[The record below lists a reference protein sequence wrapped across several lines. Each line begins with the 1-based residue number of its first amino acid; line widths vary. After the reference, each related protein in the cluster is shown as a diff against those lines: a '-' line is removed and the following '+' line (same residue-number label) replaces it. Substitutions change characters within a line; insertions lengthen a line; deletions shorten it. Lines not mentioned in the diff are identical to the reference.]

1 MQNDEGTVVDLYI
14 PRKWFPFLLYLFHI
28 AFNSSLLF
36 HVNPMYFTFSSWTN
50 RLLAANDHGAIQ
62 VNLANIDPVTGLFT
76 KTYSTVALCGFLRQ
90 RGEVDEALTELGKK
104 TYDRD

>member
-14 PRKWFPFLLYLFHI
+14 PRKC
-28 AFNSSLLF
+28 
-36 HVNPMYFTFSSWTN
+36 SWTN

-62 VNLANIDPVTGLFT
+62 VNLANVDPVTGLFT

>member
-1 MQNDEGTVVDLYI
+1 MVL
-14 PRKWFPFLLYLFHI
+14 PHYLVH
-28 AFNSSLLF
+28 LLF
-36 HVNPMYFTFSSWTN
+36 SFSFLSSSVIWCAFIFCFSSWTN

-62 VNLANIDPVTGLFT
+62 VNLANIDPATGLFT
-76 KTYSTVALCGFLRQ
+76 KTYSIVALCGFLRQ